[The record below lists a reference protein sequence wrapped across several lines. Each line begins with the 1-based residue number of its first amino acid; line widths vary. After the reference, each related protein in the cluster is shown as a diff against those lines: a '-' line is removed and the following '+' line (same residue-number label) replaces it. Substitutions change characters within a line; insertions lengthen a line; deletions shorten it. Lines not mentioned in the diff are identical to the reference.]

1 MYACI
6 GISTLITPFTLSCIS
21 PYPPFFFFFPC
32 QEPTNT
38 GAASHY
44 LPETNGSVVCD
55 VVQVHVAPF
64 FFFYKPVRWEPVL
77 RALHEKVGRY
87 ILVFFWSFFCFS
99 NLVLTLNACI
109 CYAYLPKLYE
119 MKFGFCLWFFVTII
133 YACPT
138 QLYETQWNLVHEFLR
153 LLLVH
158 MRHNG

>member
-21 PYPPFFFFFPC
+21 PYPLFFFFFLSGAHKYRGC
-32 QEPTNT
+32 Q
-38 GAASHY
+38 S
-44 LPETNGSVVCD
+44 LPSWNKWFSCMWRGSSACGTF
-55 VVQVHVAPF
+55 F

-87 ILVFFWSFFCFS
+87 ILVFLWSFFCFS